1 MPKSVDLEPGAA
13 VTNPSAAS
21 PRLNNSRTAAA
32 RLGTF
37 SAVEEARAHASV
49 VAGEL
54 AQDTGWEGFSVL
66 IADENGNEVARLP
79 VVP

>member
-1 MPKSVDLEPGAA
+1 MVAL
-13 VTNPSAAS
+13 
-21 PRLNNSRTAAA
+21 LNLTPFTHDRVMLPIPAKVLA
-32 RLGTF
+32 L
-37 SAVEEARAHASV
+37 
-49 VAGEL
+49 AGERSEIR

>member
-1 MPKSVDLEPGAA
+1 MKRSEI
-13 VTNPSAAS
+13 
-21 PRLNNSRTAAA
+21 R
-32 RLGTF
+32 
-37 SAVEEARAHASV
+37 
-49 VAGEL
+49 